1 MLRFL
6 FSPTNIQ
13 VSNSS
18 FLKGFSFFF
27 LVNCRI
33 KLSLCSRQLSE
44 SLEVYYLLIWL
55 QVIVQRYFLLSYSF
69 SCDDFIL
76 WQWILS
82 DDRAWEFHL
91 MTMSYWSWLRIWHGE
106 CFLHLIHRLV
116 LLFISLISSCAK
128 VGIVLLS
135 HSSLFSA
142 GIPYGS
148 VNLMYGVDEHESKAK
163 HLLTPSCLFA

>member
-18 FLKGFSFFF
+18 FLNGFSFSFF
-27 LVNCRI
+27 VFVNCRI

-44 SLEVYYLLIWL
+44 SLEVYCLLIWL
-55 QVIVQRYFLLSYSF
+55 QVIMQRYFSYSF
-69 SCDDFIL
+69 SRDDFIL

-116 LLFISLISSCAK
+116 LLFISLISSAK
-128 VGIVLLS
+128 VGIALSSHLILLS
-135 HSSLFSA
+135 LCRNP
-142 GIPYGS
+142 IWI
-148 VNLMYGVDEHESKAK
+148 
-163 HLLTPSCLFA
+163 C